1 MTMKVFVYSK
11 KTNVRLAV
19 IVGIVSVT
27 LNSGHMI
34 NFVSNSG
41 ETFSFDTREVK
52 TTSYQ
57 N

>member
-1 MTMKVFVYSK
+1 MAMKVFVYSK
-11 KTNVRLAV
+11 KTNARLAV
-19 IVGIVSVT
+19 IMGIVSVT
-27 LNSGHMI
+27 LNSGYMI
-34 NFVSNSG
+34 TFVSNSG

>member
-19 IVGIVSVT
+19 IVGIVSVS
-27 LNSGHMI
+27 LNAGHQI
-34 NFVSNSG
+34 IFTSNSG
-41 ETFSFDTREVK
+41 ETFAFDTREVK

>member
-19 IVGIVSVT
+19 IVGIVSVNLSAEHVIT
-27 LNSGHMI
+27 
-34 NFVSNSG
+34 FTSNSG
-41 ETFSFDTREVK
+41 ESFSFNTREVK

>member
-11 KTNVRLAV
+11 KTNARLAV
-19 IVGIVSVT
+19 IVGIVSVN
-27 LNSGHMI
+27 LNAGHMI
-34 NFVSNSG
+34 TFTSNSG

>member
-1 MTMKVFVYSK
+1 MAMKVFVYSK
-11 KTNVRLAV
+11 KTNARLAV
-19 IVGIVSVT
+19 IVEIVSVT

-34 NFVSNSG
+34 TFVSNSG

>member
-11 KTNVRLAV
+11 KTNARLAV
-19 IVGIVSVT
+19 IVGIVSVN
-27 LNSGHMI
+27 LNAGHLI
-34 NFVSNSG
+34 TFISNSG